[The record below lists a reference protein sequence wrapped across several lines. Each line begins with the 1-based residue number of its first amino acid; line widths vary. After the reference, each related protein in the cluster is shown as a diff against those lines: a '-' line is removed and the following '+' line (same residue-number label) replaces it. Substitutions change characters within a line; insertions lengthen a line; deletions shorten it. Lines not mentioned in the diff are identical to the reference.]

1 MSYVTG
7 YYHVVFATYR
17 REPVLSEKYAGELY
31 GILASIIKKKGC
43 NALLINGVE
52 NHIHILVNLSS
63 KVALADL
70 MRDLKSQSS
79 VWVKN
84 SGKFPMFKKWA
95 NEYGAFSL
103 SASHRQ
109 AVYDYIAGQKEHHSG
124 LNLND
129 EFRRLILKNGLVYY
143 EWPADD

>member
-7 YYHVVFATYR
+7 YYHVVFATYN
-17 REPVLSEKYAGELY
+17 REAVLTEKYVDELY
-31 GILASIIKKKGC
+31 RIIVSLIKKKDC
-43 NALLINGVE
+43 EALLVNGVE
-52 NHIHILVNLSS
+52 NHIHILLNLNP

-84 SGKFPMFKKWA
+84 SGKFPMFTKWA
-95 NEYGAFSL
+95 HEYGAFSL

-109 AVYDYIAGQKEHHSG
+109 AVYEYIAGQKGHHAG
-124 LNLND
+124 MNLDD
-129 EFRRLILKNGLVYY
+129 EFRRLVMKNGLVYY
-143 EWPADD
+143 EWPDRE

>member
-1 MSYVTG
+1 MSYVTA

-17 REPVLSEKYAGELY
+17 RESVLTEKYADELY
-31 GILASIIKKKGC
+31 RILASIIKKKEC
-43 NALLINGVE
+43 EALLVNGVE
-52 NHIHILVNLSS
+52 NHIHILLNLNA

-79 VWVKN
+79 LWVKN

-95 NEYGAFSL
+95 SEYGAFSL

-109 AVYDYIAGQKEHHSG
+109 AVFNYIAGQKTHHAGNG
-124 LNLND
+124 LD
-129 EFRRLILKNGLVYY
+129 EEFRRLVVKNGLVYY
-143 EWPADD
+143 DWPDED